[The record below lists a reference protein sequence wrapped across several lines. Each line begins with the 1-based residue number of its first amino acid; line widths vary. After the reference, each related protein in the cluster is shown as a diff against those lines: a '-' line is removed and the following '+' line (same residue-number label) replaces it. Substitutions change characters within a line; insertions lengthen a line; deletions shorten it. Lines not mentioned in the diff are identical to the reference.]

1 MFFRKKNGS
10 KTRERERGNKPLFYY
25 DVSFD
30 LSVRENTHARTHTH
44 THAQDTQN
52 TKTNKFITLVVV
64 PNQLLNVTVY
74 YISITQNGL
83 LYFVV
88 IAKNS
93 RLSVSKSCVLSRCAL
108 GNKWREMDSQ
118 ARARLNTYLDV
129 RAFQSNHGHGRTT
142 DISGAYAANF

>member
-10 KTRERERGNKPLFYY
+10 KTRERERENKPLCYY

-74 YISITQNGL
+74 YISNTQNGL